1 MGSSPFWNL
10 IMLEKYRPSG
20 KLSPTTLLMAVPGV
34 LIAAL
39 LGVVYV
45 AVLAA
50 VPYVKMCILMCVL
63 AAALVGGAAYLIVN
77 LGKCRNPVAAA
88 LIGGTMGFTTWITSF
103 VAMWQY
109 SEPQKG
115 FISYVKWRAETGFTT
130 NTSNQHSG
138 IELYILWGIEGACF
152 IGTGMVV
159 AARRARSPF
168 CEQCL
173 GWAESGKLNFTIERP
188 GKAAVEAVKKAQGV
202 AELVP
207 DPALDA
213 APGPENSRL
222 IYTVLG
228 CDKCPSVD
236 HVVIRHSQI
245 ITSKKKVEE
254 RSKKLH
260 QSVLIGPDE
269 LEALKAYAEPA
280 P

>member
-1 MGSSPFWNL
+1 
-10 IMLEKYRPSG
+10 MLEKYRPSG
-20 KLSPTTLLMAVPGV
+20 KLSPTTLFMAVPGV
-34 LIAAL
+34 LGAVL

-45 AVLAA
+45 AVMAA

-63 AAALVGGAAYLIVN
+63 AAVLVGGGAMVIVK
-77 LGKCRNPVAAA
+77 LGKCRNPVTAA
-88 LIGGTMGFTTWITSF
+88 LIGGTMGFATWITSF
-103 VAMWQY
+103 AAMWQY
-109 SEPQKG
+109 TAPQMG

-130 NTSNQHSG
+130 NNSNQHSG

-159 AARRARSPF
+159 AARRARTPF

-173 GWAESGKLNFTIERP
+173 RWAESGKLNFAIERP

-202 AELVP
+202 ADLVP

-213 APGPENSRL
+213 EPGPENSRL

-228 CDKCPSVD
+228 CQTCPSVD
-236 HVVIRHSQI
+236 HVIIRHSQI

-260 QSVLIGPDE
+260 QSVLIGSDE